1 MSAPTY
7 LFAVK
12 DKPVLD
18 LFEIPLIKATEE
30 SVREYG
36 RLVYRPDEFE
46 IEIVQW
52 PAQGWRAM
60 DEDTGD
66 ARGWVEGVFYCDW
79 KGDVLYGS
87 NNAVNG
93 NYVLGWCASPQT
105 ASSEHQT
112 VPRERV
118 SL

>member
-7 LFAVK
+7 LFVIK

-66 ARGWVEGVFYCDW
+66 ARGWAEGVYYCDW
-79 KGDVLYGS
+79 KGDALYGL

-93 NYVLGWCASPQT
+93 NYVLGWCSSPQT

>member
-36 RLVYRPDEFE
+36 RLVYSSGRVRNRD
-46 IEIVQW
+46 
-52 PAQGWRAM
+52 RTM
-60 DEDTGD
+60 
-66 ARGWVEGVFYCDW
+66 
-79 KGDVLYGS
+79 
-87 NNAVNG
+87 
-93 NYVLGWCASPQT
+93 ASP
-105 ASSEHQT
+105 
-112 VPRERV
+112 RV
-118 SL
+118 AGCG